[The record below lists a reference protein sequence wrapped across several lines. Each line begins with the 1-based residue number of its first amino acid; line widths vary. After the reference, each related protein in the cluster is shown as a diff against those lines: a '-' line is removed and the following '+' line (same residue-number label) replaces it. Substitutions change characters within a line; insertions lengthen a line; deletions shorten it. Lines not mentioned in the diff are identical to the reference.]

1 MKGDIKMENCCREA
15 TVRDY
20 IERFGN
26 TELCHDYEEE
36 AKRVLELYD
45 KEKLNLCEDYEQR
58 IKMLEQH
65 LKEKDIII
73 SCLVKCL
80 EATV

>member
-1 MKGDIKMENCCREA
+1 MENCFREA
-15 TVRDY
+15 TGREY
-20 IERFGN
+20 IERFRN
-26 TELCHDYEEE
+26 TELCHDNEEE
-36 AKRVLELYD
+36 AKRAVQLYD
-45 KEKLNLCEDYEQR
+45 KEKLNLCEDYERR

>member
-20 IERFGN
+20 IVRFGN
-26 TELCHDYEEE
+26 TELCHDYEE
-36 AKRVLELYD
+36 AKMAVKLYD
-45 KEKLNLCEDYEQR
+45 TENLNLCEDYGRR

-73 SCLVKCL
+73 SCLVKWVK
-80 EATV
+80 ATV

>member
-20 IERFGN
+20 IKRLGN

-45 KEKLNLCEDYEQR
+45 KEKLNLCEDYERR

>member
-1 MKGDIKMENCCREA
+1 MESREM
-15 TVRDY
+15 TVREH
-20 IERFGN
+20 IERFGY

-36 AKRVLELYD
+36 AKIAVQLYD
-45 KEKLNLCEDYEQR
+45 KEKLNLCEDYERR

-80 EATV
+80 EAAV